1 MISCVEVCEVNL
13 MVGCALFSQ
22 VRRALSVS
30 GVSCQ
35 MHRMSSM
42 WRFQSKGWIGS
53 SCKKFV

>member
-13 MVGCALFSQ
+13 MVGCALFSL
-22 VRRALSVS
+22 VRRASSVS

-42 WRFQSKGWIGS
+42 
-53 SCKKFV
+53 